1 MSDVFQFK
9 AIKPKKLQVDKIRL
23 EILNALRAEG
33 RDVTKEYEKT
43 TATWKGKPKFET
55 LIGLNRPPGGA
66 SVFVGTDNKIYGYV
80 DKGVPARIIRP
91 RRAKALRF
99 MAGSRAKTS
108 PRHIGSGPGGAS
120 GPVVFASI
128 IRRWPGI
135 KAREFSETIRQRR
148 RQKFTRRMVKAMQ
161 AGAKKAY

>member
-9 AIKPKKLQVDKIRL
+9 GIKPKKLKVDQFRL
-23 EILNALRAEG
+23 KILNALRAEG

-43 TATWKGKPKFET
+43 TASWRKKPKFET
-55 LIGLNRPPGGA
+55 MVGLGRPPGGA
-66 SVFVGTDNKIYGYV
+66 SVFVGTDDEIYGYV
-80 DKGVPARIIRP
+80 DKGTRPHVIRP
-91 RRAKALRF
+91 RRARFLRF
-99 MAGSRAKTS
+99 QTGYKAKTR

-120 GPVVFASI
+120 GPVRFAKVVHH
-128 IRRWPGI
+128 PGTQP
-135 KAREFSETIRQRR
+135 REFSETIRQRR